1 MTDNIIS
8 KTFTITRVPFNSAV
22 EYSENQKLLV
32 DEVNKTLTAQF
43 DLKRLI
49 GQKPLTM
56 MCDNHTNHA
65 SFMSN
70 VFKLNDFEL
79 MSNVIIWVY
88 HTYHDQGFS
97 YDYFPVALKAWVK
110 AIEKHLDPSKT
121 GPLVRVYEW
130 IIENHELFIE
140 TSLKVEK
147 NPLLVEQKWQELKEA
162 FMASLV
168 TGGHRKSIKLAID
181 NVHTAADLTEF
192 YLQVIQPAMYEIGAL
207 WEKGELS
214 VAREH
219 LASAIVTR
227 VMAALYP
234 KFIILE
240 QTKGKAIVTAA
251 PNEYHEIGPRMV
263 ADLLELDGWDVDY
276 TGANTPPGDL
286 LDLMAERNPYFVAI
300 SVGMPFNI
308 DRTVELVKMIRGQ
321 RQFND
326 TKIMLGGQSLN
337 MSRQIRQIIGVD
349 SVGDSARDA
358 VSISSEWW
366 HNG

>member
-1 MTDNIIS
+1 MTDIIS
-8 KTFTITRVPFNSAV
+8 NTSTITRVPFHSAM
-22 EYSENQKLLV
+22 EYYENQDLLV
-32 DEVNKTLTAQF
+32 DAVNKALTANS

-49 GQKPLTM
+49 GQKPVAIM
-56 MCDNHTNHA
+56 YDNHTNHA

-70 VFKLNDFEL
+70 VFKLNDYEL

-97 YDYFPVALKAWVK
+97 YDYFPIALKAWIK
-110 AIEKHLDPSKT
+110 AIKKHLDPSKT
-121 GPLVRVYEW
+121 RPLVKVYEW

-140 TSLKVEK
+140 TSLKAEK
-147 NPLLVEQKWQELKEA
+147 PPLLVEQKWQELKEA

-168 TGGHRKSIKLAID
+168 TGGHRKSIELATD
-181 NVHTAADLTEF
+181 NVHNAADLTEF
-192 YLQVIQPAMYEIGAL
+192 YLQVIQPAMYEIGTL

-240 QTKGKAIVTAA
+240 QTKGNAIVTAA

-276 TGANTPPGDL
+276 TGANTPPDDL
-286 LDLMAERNPYFVAI
+286 LDLMAERNPHFVAI
-300 SVGMPFNI
+300 SVGMPFNL
-308 DRTVELVKMIRGQ
+308 DKTVDLVKKIRGQ
-321 RQFND
+321 KQFND
-326 TKIMLGGQSLN
+326 TKIMLGGQSLK
-337 MSRQIRQIIGVD
+337 MSRQVRQVIGVD
-349 SVGDSARDA
+349 GIGDSARDA
-358 VSISSEWW
+358 VSISAEWW